1 MGFGVPSA
9 LGAKLGRPDK
19 TVIDIDG
26 DGSFMMTQTEMATCA
41 EFDIRV
47 KILLLNNDFQGMV
60 RQWQDLFYEE
70 RYSGTAMVN
79 PDFVKLAEAMHCA
92 GLRCRTR
99 KGKQIHP
106 VLAPSRV
113 CAHSRFLDAGR
124 AATFLIVDVCVLQTW
139 WKRWRS
145 S

>member
-9 LGAKLGRPDK
+9 LGAKLGQPGK
-19 TVIDIDG
+19 MVIDIDG

-70 RYSGTAMVN
+70 RYSGTEMVN

-92 GLRCRTR
+92 GLRCTTR
-99 KGKQIHP
+99 KG
-106 VLAPSRV
+106 
-113 CAHSRFLDAGR
+113 
-124 AATFLIVDVCVLQTW
+124 TFADLFHFF
-139 WKRWRS
+139 KRTS
-145 S
+145 

>member
-9 LGAKLGRPDK
+9 LGAKLGQPDQV
-19 TVIDIDG
+19 VIDIDG

-70 RYSGTAMVN
+70 RYSGTEMVN

-99 KGKQIHP
+99 KGAP
-106 VLAPSRV
+106 PSRST
-113 CAHSRFLDAGR
+113 HRFAPPIPLRPTDPR
-124 AATFLIVDVCVLQTW
+124 AALWLQTW
-139 WKRWRS
+139 WRR
-145 S
+145 

>member
-9 LGAKLGRPDK
+9 LGAKLGQPDK
-19 TVIDIDG
+19 MVIDIDG

-70 RYSGTAMVN
+70 RYSGTKMVN

-99 KGKQIHP
+99 KG
-106 VLAPSRV
+106 
-113 CAHSRFLDAGR
+113 
-124 AATFLIVDVCVLQTW
+124 T
-139 WKRWRS
+139 
-145 S
+145 